1 MNKKLFDSI
10 QKHKKEQETLDAKK
24 QIITSKILEEAT
36 SILEAFKDFNIEA
49 YQSFVKSLGV
59 TATVL
64 DNKENAKEEIIKL
77 KEENETLKAKV
88 ASLEVMIKAF
98 NNTKKETINKD
109 KENITKGNKEEIKEE
124 QKKKKTRRSKRKE
137 NNENQ
142 HRDRE
147 AIKLLEPEILKEKG
161 FSDLYSYKCEAV
173 DEKERYIRGYYQSVP
188 FSIKVKG
195 TEIMVFNL
203 QKQNLE
209 GEIYQALKDAKI
221 ISSIGELT
229 KDKLVTDKG
238 VVTKATNDSYV
249 GFVKGKDNFITLF
262 TYRQGSSSKVSCCGL
277 DSFMNSFDLFHNCH
291 DPLVNNLAL
300 GLIAQYEAKQ
310 KEKTKEVLDGAFD
323 DWYTENKNKEEITKE
338 KETINDTEDN
348 DDFFA
353 GWTNEEIIETT
364 ENTNTKEKEN
374 IKEKT
379 KEENQKML
387 YESDDDEGQFRF
399 SWEEKE
405 DEAF

>member
-379 KEENQKML
+379 KEEDQNIL

>member
-1 MNKKLFDSI
+1 MNKKLFNDI
-10 QKHKKEQETLDAKK
+10 EKHKKEQEALDIKK
-24 QIITSKILEEAT
+24 QVITSKILEEAT
-36 SILEAFKDFNIEA
+36 TVLETFKDFNREA
-49 YQSFVKSLGV
+49 YQSFIESLGV
-59 TATVL
+59 TAV
-64 DNKENAKEEIIKL
+64 DNTKDKEEIEKL
-77 KEENETLKAKV
+77 TEENKKLKAKI
-88 ASLEVMIKAF
+88 ASLETMIKAF
-98 NNTKKETINKD
+98 NNTKEEVINKD
-109 KENITKGNKEEIKEE
+109 KENITKENKEE
-124 QKKKKTRRSKRKE
+124 QKKNKTRRSKRKE
-137 NNENQ
+137 NGEDQNK
-142 HRDRE
+142 DRTLIE
-147 AIKLLEPEILKEKG
+147 LPETLKIN
-161 FSDLYSYKCEAV
+161 FSNLYSYKCEAV

-221 ISSIGELT
+221 ISPIGELT

-323 DWYTENKNKEEITKE
+323 DWYTEDKNKEEITKE

-379 KEENQKML
+379 KEEDQNIL

>member
-1 MNKKLFDSI
+1 MNKKLVSDI
-10 QKHKKEQETLDAKK
+10 QKHKKEQEALDTKK
-24 QIITSKILEEAT
+24 KIITSKILEEAT
-36 SILEAFKDFNIEA
+36 SILETFKDFNIEV
-49 YQSFVKSLGV
+49 YQSFIESLGI
-59 TATVL
+59 TAV
-64 DNKENAKEEIIKL
+64 DNTKDKEEIEKL
-77 KEENETLKAKV
+77 TEENKKLKAKI
-88 ASLEVMIKAF
+88 ASLETMIKAF
-98 NNTKKETINKD
+98 NNTKEEVINKD
-109 KENITKGNKEEIKEE
+109 KENITKEIKEE

-147 AIKLLEPEILKEKG
+147 AIKLPEPEILKKKG

-195 TEIMVFNL
+195 TEIMVFDL

-209 GEIYQALKDAKI
+209 GEIYQALKDAKV
-221 ISSIGELT
+221 ISPIGELT

-238 VVTKATNDSYV
+238 VVEKATNDSYV

-310 KEKTKEVLDGAFD
+310 KEKTKEVLDEAFD
-323 DWYTENKNKEEITKE
+323 DWYTEDKNKEEITKE

-379 KEENQKML
+379 KEEDQNIL

>member
-1 MNKKLFDSI
+1 MKKLFNDI
-10 QKHKKEQETLDAKK
+10 QKHKKEQEALDIKK
-24 QIITSKILEEAT
+24 QAITSRILEEAT

-49 YQSFVKSLGV
+49 YQSFIKSL
-59 TATVL
+59 TAV
-64 DNKENAKEEIIKL
+64 DNTKDKEEIEK
-77 KEENETLKAKV
+77 LKAKI
-88 ASLEVMIKAF
+88 ASLEIMIKAF
-98 NNTKKETINKD
+98 NNTKEEVINKD
-109 KENITKGNKEEIKEE
+109 KENITKEIKEE

-147 AIKLLEPEILKEKG
+147 AIKLPEPEILKKKG

-221 ISSIGELT
+221 ISPIGELT

-323 DWYTENKNKEEITKE
+323 DWYTEDKNKEEITKE
-338 KETINDTEDN
+338 KETINNTEYN
-348 DDFFA
+348 DDFFT
-353 GWTNEEIIETT
+353 GWANEEIVETT
-364 ENTNTKEKEN
+364 ENIKEEEN

-379 KEENQKML
+379 KEEDQNIL

>member
-1 MNKKLFDSI
+1 MNKKLFNDI
-10 QKHKKEQETLDAKK
+10 EKHKKEQEALDIKK
-24 QIITSKILEEAT
+24 QVITSKILEEAT
-36 SILEAFKDFNIEA
+36 TVLETFKDFNREA
-49 YQSFVKSLGV
+49 YQSFIESLGV
-59 TATVL
+59 TAV
-64 DNKENAKEEIIKL
+64 DNTKDKEEIEKL
-77 KEENETLKAKV
+77 TEENKKLKAKI
-88 ASLEVMIKAF
+88 ASLETMIKAF
-98 NNTKKETINKD
+98 NNTKEEVINKD
-109 KENITKGNKEEIKEE
+109 KENITKENKEE
-124 QKKKKTRRSKRKE
+124 QKKNKTRRSKRKE
-137 NNENQ
+137 NGEDQNK
-142 HRDRE
+142 DRTLIE
-147 AIKLLEPEILKEKG
+147 LPETLKIN
-161 FSDLYSYKCEAV
+161 FSNLYSYKCEAV

-221 ISSIGELT
+221 ISPIGELT

-323 DWYTENKNKEEITKE
+323 DWYTEDKNKEEITKE
-338 KETINDTEDN
+338 KETINNTEDN
-348 DDFFA
+348 DDFFT
-353 GWTNEEIIETT
+353 GWANEEIVETT
-364 ENTNTKEKEN
+364 ENIKEEEEN

-379 KEENQKML
+379 KEEDQNIL